1 MNLPSSSSTKVVSG
15 GAILLKTLTPPEKN
29 PLKFCTNCNSVFGFG
44 RGCRVKF
51 VFETLLD
58 TIALMQSSS
67 LQLGLTGNVGLNQ
80 I

>member
-15 GAILLKTLTPPEKN
+15 GTILLKTLTPPEKD
-29 PLKFCTNCNSVFGFG
+29 PLKFCTNCNSIFDLG

-58 TIALMQSSS
+58 TIALMQSSP
-67 LQLGLTGNVGLNQ
+67 LQYGLTGKVGLNH